1 MDSICSIFDKGA
13 RIGNICYSVFELNF
27 IMKISISKEGSV
39 NEQELLDA
47 STTTQQ
53 YVRTAVHAVLE
64 ELGVKVTE
72 EWEMDDDSIE
82 ITI

>member
-1 MDSICSIFDKGA
+1 
-13 RIGNICYSVFELNF
+13 
-27 IMKISISKEGSV
+27 MKISISKEGSV

-53 YVRTAVHAVLE
+53 YVRTAVHTVLE

>member
-1 MDSICSIFDKGA
+1 MDSSGSTCDSVA
-13 RIGNICYSVFELNF
+13 RIENLCYSNFTYNF
-27 IMKISISKEGSV
+27 IMKISISKEGTV
-39 NEQELLDA
+39 NEQELLNA

-53 YVRTAVHAVLE
+53 YVRTAVHTVLE
-64 ELGVKVTE
+64 ELGIKVTE

>member
-1 MDSICSIFDKGA
+1 MGSLSDTFNTVA
-13 RIGNICYSVFELNF
+13 RIENICYSVFACNF